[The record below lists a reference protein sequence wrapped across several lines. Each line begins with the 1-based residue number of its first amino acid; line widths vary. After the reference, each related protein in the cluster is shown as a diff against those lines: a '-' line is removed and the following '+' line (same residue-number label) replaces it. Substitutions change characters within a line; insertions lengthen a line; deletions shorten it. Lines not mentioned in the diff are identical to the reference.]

1 MRPSRSRWPFRRSR
15 KSRRTAPA
23 IAKRSVSRRLSATG
37 RCWATRTGSTLPSCS
52 TSSRIRPVS
61 KRTDSPS
68 SRDRPAWSDTK
79 AKPEAAPIC
88 CRSSDPASN
97 GSSLAVREH
106 VQRNRHSVRGDG
118 FRKHGAR
125 QLDMGEAGAL
135 LPGTAGHVCRVS
147 SGGVEPTVR
156 MLTFTDYHP
165 FLHVRTL
172 VDAIAAAGGY
182 TIRSDFMDG
191 APFRSLYMSG
201 RYPEQQTEPFK
212 ERMGFLAGRFGDA
225 TASADRFGR
234 VYADPLTAVSSVGNL
249 VDTADPDRTQDGAT
263 VAGVYNRNDCFR
275 EDGQRIAYC
284 PVEEV
289 TAGFE
294 YSLAYRTDY
303 RIASRE
309 ELKCFDRVL
318 LDDDVER
325 RFRVVNRHEDRR
337 TVFHGGWQYRLI
349 VFGHQPGTE
358 YRFSYRR
365 IANPAAD
372 TADLQPGDYETV
384 RLKTFSQRSVLIDVP
399 ADEQATEASLEF
411 LSNGTY
417 IPYEGDWA
425 LYDGYVA
432 ETGQIDIRLTIRSA
446 AREIAPSS
454 PRYFDRVYFGG
465 ADQGMNLTLGRRT
478 TLKPIFLPHPCEG
491 STVRFAD
498 VAAHRVRQID
508 LIGALKQMFNLCFYS
523 DALTG
528 TLYIEPRDDFY
539 RDDTVIDWSDRIDR
553 SRPVTVEELGA
564 DLSKLFTLRYQEGD
578 GTVARWDEREQTDS
592 GPMEHADSQPFR
604 LGGRASLRQSPFH
617 AHAEPNRSLPRRAG
631 RLARASRRPGP
642 HGRTGRHGKPELSA
656 EDRSL
661 SRSPDLTRHATLG
674 LARLRERVSG
684 NRVPRSVGRRAVHP
698 LLRRQGR
705 RDRTARRIRPKHRAV
720 QQRATH
726 HALSAPQPGGHR
738 AADLPERASARLPRP
753 VQAGDRRRD
762 GHVSAGGDQR
772 LQPVGRIDPVR
783 LSQRNIAVRL
793 RTRQTKFSEAKPDAT
808 RPSLDAPIH
817 ASLSQRP
824 ARNSRAAHDIRIV
837 PFKFIAY
844 EKKNLPD
851 RLPRRSAPARCAA
864 VGKPSTGHGRS
875 EPRRTGIR
883 AATVERHASD
893 PDIRRF
899 GHAGSRRDYPQL
911 GR

>member
-1 MRPSRSRWPFRRSR
+1 MIRIFIDNREAD
-15 KSRRTAPA
+15 TDQHAA
-23 IAKRSVSRRLSATG
+23 VSITLAVSSITKIE
-37 RCWATRTGSTLPSCS
+37 TNRTGYCKTVRLPATVRNRSLLGDAD
-52 TSSRIRPVS
+52 RIHAPELFNQQPHTARIEADGFTVIEG
-61 KRTDSPS
+61 SPRLVRYES
-68 SRDRPAWSDTK
+68 
-79 AKPEAAPIC
+79 EAGG
-88 CRSSDPASN
+88 
-97 GSSLAVREH
+97 GSYLLQIIGPGKQWVSLACENMFNEIDIPFEETISESMVRDSWTWEKP
-106 VQRNRHSVRGDG
+106 VRFFPVLRDT
-118 FRKHGAR
+118 F
-125 QLDMGEAGAL
+125 
-135 LPGTAGHVCRVS
+135 RVS
-147 SGGVEPTVR
+147 SGSIEPTVR

-249 VDTADPDRTQDGAT
+249 VDTADPDRTQDSAT

-289 TAGFE
+289 MAGFE

-325 RFRVVNRHEDRR
+325 RFRVVNRHGDRR

-578 GTVARWDEREQTDS
+578 GTVARWDERNKQI
-592 GPMEHADSQPFR
+592 
-604 LGGRASLRQSPFH
+604 LGRWSTPILNRFASEGERIYANPLFTPTLNRTGVYPDAPDASLAQ
-617 AHAEPNRSLPRRAG
+617 
-631 RLARASRRPGP
+631 
-642 HGRTGRHGKPELSA
+642 
-656 EDRSL
+656 
-661 SRSPDLTRHATLG
+661 
-674 LARLRERVSG
+674 
-684 NRVPRSVGRRAVHP
+684 VGD
-698 LLRRQGR
+698 
-705 RDRTARRIRPKHRAV
+705 RDRTGVPADTENLNFPPKIVRFLGVRTLPDTQRWGWPGYGNEYPEIAFHDPSGDEPFTLCFEDRDGATGLHGGYDRSIEQYNSGRRITLYLR
-720 QQRATH
+720 
-726 HALSAPQPGGHR
+726 LN
-738 AADLPERASARLPRP
+738 PEDIEPLISPNGL
-753 VQAGDRRRD
+753 RRD
-762 GHVSAGGDQR
+762 FRALFKLAIEGETVMCRLEEISDYNPSAG
-772 LQPVGRIDPVR
+772 
-783 LSQRNIAVRL
+783 S
-793 RTRQTKFSEAKPDAT
+793 TRCVFLKET
-808 RPSLDAPIH
+808 
-817 ASLSQRP
+817 
-824 ARNSRAAHDIRIV
+824 
-837 PFKFIAY
+837 
-844 EKKNLPD
+844 
-851 RLPRRSAPARCAA
+851 
-864 VGKPSTGHGRS
+864 
-875 EPRRTGIR
+875 
-883 AATVERHASD
+883 
-893 PDIRRF
+893 
-899 GHAGSRRDYPQL
+899 
-911 GR
+911 

>member
-1 MRPSRSRWPFRRSR
+1 MKITKTPAPYASAYRDALFRVTAGAQELVELDIYDHADQRIVGRRRFKGQTSYDVNVAGYARSQFDVLPLYAVECTFAKPAGRIVRTTVRSAEAQASALLCAGTRTLFEWDALSAAPTTVKIAPNESDEIAVLPGGSALTAQAVLRGSTQRSIELASQTPTDDLSVFCLKMSDLKAQVENDGNDSLDRYGSMEIRIASGDETVLAREYKFVPHYAGDVRLCWWNTFGQIDYYTMRRPLAEGFAIGKERVLTAEGYAVTA
-15 KSRRTAPA
+15 SRRES
-23 IAKRSVSRRLSATG
+23 RLWLVS
-37 RCWATRTGSTLPSCS
+37 
-52 TSSRIRPVS
+52 
-61 KRTDSPS
+61 
-68 SRDRPAWSDTK
+68 
-79 AKPEAAPIC
+79 
-88 CRSSDPASN
+88 
-97 GSSLAVREH
+97 
-106 VQRNRHSVRGDG
+106 
-118 FRKHGAR
+118 
-125 QLDMGEAGAL
+125 
-135 LPGTAGHVCRVS
+135 
-147 SGGVEPTVR
+147 
-156 MLTFTDYHP
+156 DYENEK
-165 FLHVRTL
+165 TM
-172 VDAIAAAGGY
+172 
-182 TIRSDFMDG
+182 RSDFMDG

-309 ELKCFDRVL
+309 ELKCFDRVF

-578 GTVARWDEREQTDS
+578 GTVARWDERNKQI
-592 GPMEHADSQPFR
+592 
-604 LGGRASLRQSPFH
+604 LGRWSTPILNRFASEGERVYANPLFTPTLNRTGAYPDAPDASLAQ
-617 AHAEPNRSLPRRAG
+617 
-631 RLARASRRPGP
+631 
-642 HGRTGRHGKPELSA
+642 
-656 EDRSL
+656 
-661 SRSPDLTRHATLG
+661 
-674 LARLRERVSG
+674 
-684 NRVPRSVGRRAVHP
+684 VGD
-698 LLRRQGR
+698 
-705 RDRTARRIRPKHRAV
+705 RDRTGVPADTENLNFPPKIVRFLGVRTLPDTQRWGWPGYGNEYPEIAFHDPSGDEPFTLCFEDRDGVTGLHGGYDRSIEQYNSGRRITLYLR
-720 QQRATH
+720 
-726 HALSAPQPGGHR
+726 LN
-738 AADLPERASARLPRP
+738 PEDIEPLISPNGL
-753 VQAGDRRRD
+753 RRD
-762 GHVSAGGDQR
+762 FRALFKLAIEGETVMCRLEEISDYNPSAG
-772 LQPVGRIDPVR
+772 
-783 LSQRNIAVRL
+783 S
-793 RTRQTKFSEAKPDAT
+793 TRCVFLKET
-808 RPSLDAPIH
+808 
-817 ASLSQRP
+817 
-824 ARNSRAAHDIRIV
+824 
-837 PFKFIAY
+837 
-844 EKKNLPD
+844 
-851 RLPRRSAPARCAA
+851 
-864 VGKPSTGHGRS
+864 
-875 EPRRTGIR
+875 
-883 AATVERHASD
+883 
-893 PDIRRF
+893 
-899 GHAGSRRDYPQL
+899 
-911 GR
+911 